1 VSGYLLDA
9 CALIALLNDEDG
21 AEHVEALL
29 DRGGV
34 EMAAINLLEV
44 AYDAVRRTKR
54 PEAAVLPLRHA
65 EQEGVRILWELS
77 EAELL
82 AAARW
87 KARGRLSLADAVA
100 LGIAETKGLSLVTSD
115 HHEFD
120 VLEPLGLVKFEW
132 IR

>member
-1 VSGYLLDA
+1 MNGYLLDA
-9 CALIALLNDEDG
+9 CALIALLNDENG
-21 AEHVEALL
+21 AERVEAIL
-29 DRGGV
+29 DQGGV

-44 AYDAVRRTKR
+44 AYDAVRRTGR
-54 PEAAVLPLRHA
+54 PDVADQPLRYA
-65 EQEGVRILWELS
+65 ERERVRILWELS

-120 VLEPLGLVKFEW
+120 ILEPLGLVRFEW
-132 IR
+132 LR